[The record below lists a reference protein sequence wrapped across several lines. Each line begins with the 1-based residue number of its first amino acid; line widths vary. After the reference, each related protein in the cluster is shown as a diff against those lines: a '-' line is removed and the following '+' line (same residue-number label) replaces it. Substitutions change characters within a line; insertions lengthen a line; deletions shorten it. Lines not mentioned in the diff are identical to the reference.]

1 MNDYL
6 AMVSEKFNVFR
17 IATHFFYGKIL
28 SKRSFVVDLGANQ
41 GDFANEIVSLFR
53 CQCVAVEPL
62 EKVRIER
69 ENAPL
74 LQVVK
79 WAVSDFNEVGT
90 FYRSADPQSHS
101 LFQVRREDIPIQVS
115 TKKFG
120 DWLEEEKI
128 EVIDLLKVDIE
139 GAEVFLFNTLSD
151 QQLMNIKQITIEF
164 HDFLTGL
171 NIYGQVQAIRTRLKK
186 LGFEEFIFDPRYL
199 MDCLYI
205 QKTKV
210 NMPFVTWVYL
220 KSLAMWFRLRKFRL
234 RILGKL

>member
-1 MNDYL
+1 M
-6 AMVSEKFNVFR
+6 MFSEKFNVFR
-17 IATHFFYGKIL
+17 MATHFFYGKVL
-28 SKRSFVVDLGANQ
+28 SKKSFVVDLGANQ

-53 CQCVAVEPL
+53 CQCVAVEPM
-62 EKVRIER
+62 EKVHIKS
-69 ENAPL
+69 ENAAL
-74 LQVVK
+74 LQVAG
-79 WAVSDFNEVGT
+79 WSVSDFNGVGT
-90 FYRSADPQSHS
+90 FYRSVDPQSHS
-101 LFQVRREDIPIQVS
+101 LFQVRREDIPVQVS

-120 DWLEEEKI
+120 DWLEEERIKT
-128 EVIDLLKVDIE
+128 IDLLKVDIE

-171 NIYGQVQAIRTRLKK
+171 NIHDQVQAIRTRLKR

-205 QKTKV
+205 QKIKI
-210 NMPFVTWVYL
+210 NIPFVTWVYL
-220 KSLAMWFRLRKFRL
+220 KSLAMWFSLRKFRL